1 MAITVNAFDEEIA
14 ILARQ
19 LRIGSGIVEAY
30 KQEEFLDP
38 QQFTLAL
45 LRNLIRR
52 RNEERAIRNQQAA
65 GFENIKT
72 LDGYDF
78 EHILLPNGF
87 DIEGLCALDFIRN
100 KQNLIM
106 IGSSGTGKTHL
117 ATALGVEACRQGFKP
132 FYRRTVKFIHELTQS
147 YERGTLDRFHK
158 RLEQV
163 DLIILDEW
171 GYLPIHRDGMR
182 LLFEVI
188 ADAYEKKS
196 VIVTTNLPINEWNK
210 SFGDDRLIHALTD
223 RLYHHGIV
231 VKHEGSSYRLQH
243 SIMYKAKAMEMT

>member
-1 MAITVNAFDEEIA
+1 MTETISAVDDEIA
-14 ILARQ
+14 SIARQ
-19 LRIGSGIVEAY
+19 LRIGSGIIEAY
-30 KQEEFLDP
+30 KEEEFKDR

-45 LRNLIRR
+45 LRNLNRR
-52 RNEERAIRNQQAA
+52 RGIERALRNQQSA
-65 GFENIKT
+65 GFEAIKK
-72 LDGYDF
+72 LDGYSF
-78 EHILLPNGF
+78 ENIVLPNGF
-87 DIEGLCALDFIRN
+87 TVDSLCRLDFLRN

-117 ATALGVEACRQGFKP
+117 ATALGIEACRQGYKP
-132 FYRRTVKFIHELTQS
+132 FYRRTVKFIHELTQC
-147 YERGTLDRFHK
+147 YERGTLENFHK
-158 RLEQV
+158 KLEQV

-210 SFGDDRLIHALTD
+210 SFGDERLIHALTD

-231 VKHEGSSYRLQH
+231 VKHEGSSYRLRH
-243 SIMYKAKAMEMT
+243 SLMINAKGGE